1 MKPIVINKYGEMIKP
16 TDWKAKSEKI
26 IEELD
31 NTIFADMTKAD
42 SYDYKVDKDGNI
54 IKTKKRVRKGDI
66 MPEISPAQ
74 VSAKL
79 NRLLRIYRP
88 MNITEARALDDT
100 DYLEAYG
107 YFLDVISHINEYCT
121 FLPDKQLYSAFCNIS
136 TDVYNELL
144 GDPNYSQVFA
154 SIEDGFVQSNFS
166 VAQAGLVDTKT
177 TITKLQTKDA
187 GHNLVRNPE
196 AITLVQNNHFD
207 RQELDMRLAKFNSI
221 VENSARNQSNSI
233 TKKLPKG
240 DK

>member
-1 MKPIVINKYGEMIKP
+1 MKPIVINKDGEMIKP
-16 TDWKAKSEKI
+16 TDYKAKAEKI

-42 SYDYKVDKDGNI
+42 SYDYKIDKYGNE
-54 IKTKKRVRKGDI
+54 IKVKKRVKKGDI

-74 VSAKL
+74 VSTKL

-88 MNITEARALDDT
+88 MNITEARALKDT

-177 TITKLQTKDA
+177 TITKLTVKDA
-187 GHNLVRNPE
+187 GHNLVRNNE
-196 AITLVQNNHFD
+196 SITYNINNNVDKQQVLLALDKFD
-207 RQELDMRLAKFNSI
+207 
-221 VENSARNQSNSI
+221 SI
-233 TKKLPKG
+233 TKKLPKR
-240 DK
+240 DKEK